1 MYSSNL
7 NLTSLEHLSILQN
20 FREREREGNSR
31 RLREKQQQQ
40 GALRGGRRSSG
51 AKEDGVAATTW
62 SLEMEKEQNSSVVG
76 ESRRAAAV
84 GIQRGGELGEGLN
97 R

>member
-1 MYSSNL
+1 M
-7 NLTSLEHLSILQN
+7 
-20 FREREREGNSR
+20 
-31 RLREKQQQQ
+31 
-40 GALRGGRRSSG
+40 RGGRRSGG

-84 GIQRGGELGEGLN
+84 GIQRGGEGQQGRRPGASKEQQLRSE
-97 R
+97 RERERAARFRFREVQQQI